1 MKKNLF
7 IFASAIAVL
16 CIAACNPESNV
27 DDPNAKALHIHVFG
41 NDSTALTESGIAVA
55 LAEKTGSATFN
66 ATTDANGVATFKVP
80 FGSYKAKVAH
90 TRQGKKLVGASD
102 EFAFASADT
111 CDFEVYVREIKTSS
125 LILKEVMSTG
135 TPADEGDGSTTND
148 SYLIVYN
155 NTAEEVDASNLQIG
169 FLAPYNANGT
179 NKYYGEGST
188 LKYEKE
194 DWIPSYGAVWCFK
207 TTSTVKIPAYSQ
219 IVIACF
225 SAIDMTQ
232 TFSKSVDLSKAEYY
246 WMSKNDQYTHAKY
259 TVSDN
264 IPEANYMVCTPF
276 TKGTS
281 WALSIS
287 APAVFI
293 GADTYANQEARVAD
307 PNNYDTTL
315 GTDHPN
321 KVIKY
326 PKDKVLDV
334 VEVWSEANVNNSNP
348 RFSADLNIGYVA
360 ITNKHGYT
368 VYRNVDKDAT
378 EALPENAGK
387 LVYDYAGGA
396 GESTDPSGI
405 DAEAS
410 IKNGAHI
417 VYMDTNDSA
426 ADFHI
431 RKVSSLK

>member
-7 IFASAIAVL
+7 IFASAIAAL
-16 CIAACNPESNV
+16 CIAACNPTGPE
-27 DDPNAKALHIHVFG
+27 DPNAKTLNIHVLG
-41 NDSTALTESGIAVA
+41 TDSTEFAESGIAVA

-66 ATTDANGVATFKVP
+66 ATTNANGVATFKVP
-80 FGSYKAKVAH
+80 FGTYKAKVAY
-90 TRQGKKLVGASD
+90 TREGKKLIGSSD
-102 EFAFASADT
+102 EFTFANADSCDFSVAVKEIKASALI
-111 CDFEVYVREIKTSS
+111 IKE
-125 LILKEVMSTG
+125 LLSTG
-135 TPADEGDGSTTND
+135 TPSDDGTTSTTND
-148 SYLIVYN
+148 AYLIVYN

-169 FLAPYNANGT
+169 FIAPYNANGT

-188 LKYEKE
+188 LKFENE

-232 TFSKSVDLSKAEYY
+232 TFPKSVDLSKAEYY
-246 WMSKNDQYTHAKY
+246 WMSKNTQYTNAKY
-259 TVSDN
+259 VVSEN

-276 TKGTS
+276 TQGNS
-281 WALSIS
+281 WALSNS
-287 APAVFI
+287 SPALFI
-293 GADTYANQEARVAD
+293 ASDTYANQEARVAD
-307 PNNYDTTL
+307 DSNYDTTL
-315 GTDHPN
+315 GTSN
-321 KVIKY
+321 AFKVVKY

-334 VEVWSEANVNNSNP
+334 VDVWAESKIAESNP

-360 ITNKHGYT
+360 LTNKLGYT

-387 LVYDYAGGA
+387 LVYDYAGGLDNC
-396 GESTDPSGI
+396 TDPSGI

-417 VYMDTNDSA
+417 IYMDTNDSS